1 LREVRNKE
9 EFIMGK
15 TTKTKGGIMFA
26 DKDGMKIS
34 KESKLKAYV
43 EVPEDLKHNI
53 AKKNTKDLEK

>member
-1 LREVRNKE
+1 
-9 EFIMGK
+9 MGK